1 VWLVLF
7 LDADAMGAFAV
18 AAFFWS
24 PVPNPAI
31 AAHAHT
37 CTSVPLFQDRPMG
50 VVESERAN

>member
-1 VWLVLF
+1 MWLVLF